1 MSYLICDYVFKANK
15 CSCFTS
21 KKWQKGLANFGNGD
35 IISALVRRAAEKNST
50 VKIEKISI
58 VEVGVVEARVTFYKD
73 SRMEMR

>member
-1 MSYLICDYVFKANK
+1 MSYLILCSGCKANK
-15 CSCFTS
+15 CSCFTP
-21 KKWQKGLANFGNGD
+21 KKWQEGLANLGNGA

-58 VEVGVVEARVTFYKD
+58 VEVGVVEARVTSYKD